1 MENAF
6 EGLNFT
12 YEQGVE
18 AMVEIEEKKARDG
31 RICLCGHPNNRHAM
45 VRERA
50 TCNPAKQECPC
61 AELRLVLTSSN
72 TRIFLRKTFGGGEF
86 HALGQGLVSAKK
98 LAVDIEWLVELK
110 CDVCGGEGVGPV
122 PINEDG
128 KELEEPSKFNALVC
142 RTCREKM
149 Q

>member
-18 AMVEIEEKKARDG
+18 ALAEIEDKRARDG
-31 RICLCGHPNNRHAM
+31 RICLCGHPNKRHVM

-50 TCNPAKQECPC
+50 VCNPAKQNCPC
-61 AELRLVLTSSN
+61 AEIRLVLVSSN
-72 TRIFLRKTFGGGEF
+72 TRLFLRKTFGGGEF
-86 HALGQGLVSAKK
+86 HALGQGLVAAMESG
-98 LAVDIEWLVELK
+98 VDIEWLIELK
-110 CDVCGGEGVGPV
+110 CDVCGEGGVSPV

-128 KELEEPSKFNALVC
+128 KELEEPGKFNALVC